1 MVRPRS
7 GEERRQPSLDASV
20 AGLLALFVDARE
32 HWTQDDKTAIKTEV
46 LLDRVGLSLED
57 IAVVTGKNYNAV
69 RMSIARSREK

>member
-1 MVRPRS
+1 
-7 GEERRQPSLDASV
+7 
-20 AGLLALFVDARE
+20 LFVDARE
-32 HWTQDDKTAIKTEV
+32 RWTQDDKTAIKTEV